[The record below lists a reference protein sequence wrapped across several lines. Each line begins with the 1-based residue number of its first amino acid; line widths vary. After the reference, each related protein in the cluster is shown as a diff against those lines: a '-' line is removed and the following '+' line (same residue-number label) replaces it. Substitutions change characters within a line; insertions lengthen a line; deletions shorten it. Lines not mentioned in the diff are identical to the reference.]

1 MAILSFRRLRYGF
14 YTTNTS
20 LSIERLF
27 HHRWSVPILAELERA
42 GGGSRFAP
50 IVNRLGLSRQSL
62 RQTLDALIDAGL
74 VMRNPGYGHPLR
86 PEYVLTERGRRL
98 APNCTRLV
106 AALEHE
112 GLVDVGL
119 KKWSVPVLV
128 ALAEE
133 RRFGELRDELQAS
146 PRALTLAL
154 KELADAGLVERR
166 VHDDFPPS
174 TSYRLTPRA
183 RRLRR
188 LAAAL

>member
-1 MAILSFRRLRYGF
+1 
-14 YTTNTS
+14 
-20 LSIERLF
+20 LSISALF
-27 HHRWSVPILAELERA
+27 HHRWAVPILGELERA
-42 GGGSRFAP
+42 GGGSRFVQLA
-50 IVNRLGLSRQSL
+50 NRLGLSRESL
-62 RQTLDALIDAGL
+62 RQTLAALIATGL

-86 PEYVLTERGRRL
+86 PEYVLTQRGRRL
-98 APNCTRLV
+98 APNCVRLV
-106 AALEHE
+106 DALERE

-128 ALAEE
+128 ALGAE
-133 RRFGELRDELQAS
+133 RRFGELRDELRAS

-166 VHDDFPPS
+166 VHADFPPS